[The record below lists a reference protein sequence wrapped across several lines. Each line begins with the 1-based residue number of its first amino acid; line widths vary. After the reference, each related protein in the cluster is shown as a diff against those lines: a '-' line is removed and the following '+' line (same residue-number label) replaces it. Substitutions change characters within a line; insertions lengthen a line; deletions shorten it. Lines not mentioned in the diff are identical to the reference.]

1 MLNEISVCVKP
12 ANKTGK
18 YVFLGLIGT
27 ALILACATYLGAPY
41 SGVLWTV
48 ALVFITAAIYVY
60 NRHVVSEY
68 YYELR
73 VDGGVESLVI
83 SMRVGKTVRTLAR
96 LELNAL
102 TEVKR
107 LDGKEY
113 RKYKCEKG
121 VYKYSYF
128 PTMFPESVY
137 LVSIRSEHESADLFI
152 EVSEEFARE
161 LESCIPPQL

>member
-1 MLNEISVCVKP
+1 MLKEISTCVKP
-12 ANKTGK
+12 ANKAGR

-27 ALILACATYLGAPY
+27 ALILVGAIFFGAPY
-41 SGVLWTV
+41 TGVIWTV

-60 NRHVVSEY
+60 NRHIASEY
-68 YYELR
+68 CYELR

-96 LELNAL
+96 LELYAL
-102 TEVKR
+102 TEVRR
-107 LDGKEY
+107 LNGKEY

-128 PTMFPESVY
+128 PTMLPESVY
-137 LVSIRSEHESADLFI
+137 LVSVRSEYESADLFI
-152 EVSEEFARE
+152 EVGEEFANAIK
-161 LESCIPPQL
+161 ESIN